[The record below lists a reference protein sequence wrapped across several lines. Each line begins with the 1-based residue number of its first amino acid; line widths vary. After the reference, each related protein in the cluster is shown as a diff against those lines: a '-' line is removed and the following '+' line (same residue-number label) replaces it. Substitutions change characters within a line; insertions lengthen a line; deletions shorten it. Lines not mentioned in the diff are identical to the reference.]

1 MKKICLLL
9 FISALFLSGCGG
21 NELDINGNIDVP
33 QDIDIT
39 YTKGNA
45 NATVKITEYS
55 DYQCPFCSR
64 LTLEILP
71 LLQND
76 YLETGKVLFIF
87 KDFPIPNHRY
97 AQKASEATYCA
108 GEQNQDKFWE
118 MHVKLFENQNELARE
133 NLSKY
138 AEELT
143 LNVQAFDS
151 CLDSEKYKNLV
162 LRNRQDGLKAG
173 IEGTPTLLVNDVP
186 LVGLPQYDALKQVIE
201 TELRK

>member
-1 MKKICLLL
+1 M
-9 FISALFLSGCGG
+9 SGCNGDANL
-21 NELDINGNIDVP
+21 NEPIDVP
-33 QDIDIT
+33 PDIDIT

-45 NATVKITEYS
+45 NASVTITEYS
-55 DYQCPFCSR
+55 DYQCQFCSR

-71 LLQND
+71 LIQNN
-76 YLETGKVLFIF
+76 YIETGKILFVF
-87 KDFPIPNHRY
+87 KDFPIPNHKY

-108 GEQNQDKFWE
+108 GEQEEDKFWE
-118 MHVKLFENQNELARE
+118 MHVKLFENQSALTRE
-133 NLSKY
+133 DLSKY
-138 AEELT
+138 AEELE

-173 IEGTPTLLVNDVP
+173 VEGTPTLIINDVP
-186 LVGLPQYDALKQVIE
+186 LVGLPQYEALKQVIE